1 MVIFGKIIITI
12 ILLSMLYGVVVTGID
27 LSQLSFPYEK
37 SMLEKIFAFFWFVA
51 LIFGLVYFIYE
62 TIF

>member
-37 SMLEKIFAFFWFVA
+37 SMLEKIFTFFWFVA

>member
-12 ILLSMLYGVVVTGID
+12 ILLSMLYGVLVTGID

-37 SMLEKIFAFFWFVA
+37 SMLEKIFTFFWFVA